1 LIMKTNHPD
10 DELMAQVARLVNE
23 LDPMPAGLVER
34 TQFATS
40 IELAFDG
47 LDDLAFGDL
56 DYLDVEI
63 AQWADNRTLAGVRG
77 GLPGTLTF
85 FVGDLTV
92 MVNVTRTGERQR
104 IDGWLVPAGAHGVE
118 VRVAEHGSST
128 TTADEGGRFVL
139 TEVPRGTT
147 QLLVRMHAEQSRIVV
162 TPTVDL

>member
-1 LIMKTNHPD
+1 MKTHHPD

-23 LDPMPAGLVER
+23 LDPMPPGLVER
-34 TQFATS
+34 TQFAVAIDDVDDID
-40 IELAFDG
+40 IEVAR
-47 LDDLAFGDL
+47 
-56 DYLDVEI
+56 
-63 AQWADNRTLAGVRG
+63 WADNRTLAGVRG
-77 GLPGTLTF
+77 GLPGTITF

-118 VRVAEHGSST
+118 VRVSEHGSST

-147 QLLVRMHAEQSRIVV
+147 QLLVRMNADQSRTVV

>member
-1 LIMKTNHPD
+1 MKTHHAD
-10 DELMAQVARLVNE
+10 DELMTQVARLVNE
-23 LDPMPAGLVER
+23 LDPMPPGLVER
-34 TQFATS
+34 AQFAVAIDDIDD
-40 IELAFDG
+40 IELEVAH
-47 LDDLAFGDL
+47 
-56 DYLDVEI
+56 
-63 AQWADNRTLAGVRG
+63 WADNRTLAGVRG
-77 GLPGTLTF
+77 GMPGTITF

-128 TTADEGGRFVL
+128 TIADEGGRFVL

-147 QLLVRMHAEQSRIVV
+147 QLLVRINAEQSRTVA

>member
-1 LIMKTNHPD
+1 MRTHLPDD
-10 DELMAQVARLVNE
+10 DELMTEVARLVNE
-23 LDPMPAGLVER
+23 LDPMPPGLVER
-34 TQFATS
+34 TQFA
-40 IELAFDG
+40 IAI
-47 LDDLAFGDL
+47 DDIDDIDFEVAR
-56 DYLDVEI
+56 
-63 AQWADNRTLAGVRG
+63 WADTNTLAGVRG
-77 GLPGTLTF
+77 GLPGTITF

-147 QLLVRMHAEQSRIVV
+147 QLLVRMNAEQSRTVV

>member
-1 LIMKTNHPD
+1 MAID
-10 DELMAQVARLVNE
+10 DLDDIDFEVARW
-23 LDPMPAGLVER
+23 
-34 TQFATS
+34 S
-40 IELAFDG
+40 
-47 LDDLAFGDL
+47 
-56 DYLDVEI
+56 
-63 AQWADNRTLAGVRG
+63 DNHTLAGVRG
-77 GLPGTLTF
+77 GLPGTITF

-118 VRVAEHGSST
+118 VRVADHGSST

-147 QLLVRMHAEQSRIVV
+147 QLLVRMNAEQTRTVV

>member
-1 LIMKTNHPD
+1 MRTHHPD

-23 LDPMPAGLVER
+23 LDPMPPGLVER
-34 TQFATS
+34 TQFAVA
-40 IELAFDG
+40 I
-47 LDDLAFGDL
+47 DDVDDIDL
-56 DYLDVEI
+56 EV
-63 AQWADNRTLAGVRG
+63 ARWADNRTLAGVRG
-77 GLPGTLTF
+77 GLPGTITF

-118 VRVAEHGSST
+118 VRVADHGSST

-147 QLLVRMHAEQSRIVV
+147 QLLVRMHAEQSRTVV

>member
-1 LIMKTNHPD
+1 MKTHHAD

-47 LDDLAFGDL
+47 LDFDDL
-56 DYLDVEI
+56 DYPHVEV
-63 AQWADNRTLAGVRG
+63 ARWADNSMLAGVRG

-118 VRVAEHGSST
+118 VRVVDHGSST

>member
-1 LIMKTNHPD
+1 MRTHHPD
-10 DELMAQVARLVNE
+10 DELMTQVARLVNE
-23 LDPMPAGLVER
+23 LDPMPPGLVER
-34 TQFATS
+34 TQFAVA
-40 IELAFDG
+40 I
-47 LDDLAFGDL
+47 DDIDDIDL
-56 DYLDVEI
+56 EV
-63 AQWADNRTLAGVRG
+63 ARWADNRTLAGVRG
-77 GLPGTLTF
+77 SLPGTITF

-147 QLLVRMHAEQSRIVV
+147 QLLVRMNAEQSRTVV

>member
-1 LIMKTNHPD
+1 MRTHQAD
-10 DELMAQVARLVNE
+10 DELMTQVARLVNE
-23 LDPMPAGLVER
+23 FDPPPPGLVER
-34 TQFATS
+34 VQFAVG
-40 IELAFDG
+40 IEDI
-47 LDDLAFGDL
+47 DE
-56 DYLDVEI
+56 VEFEV
-63 AQWADNRTLAGVRG
+63 ARWADSHQLAGVRG
-77 GLPGTLTF
+77 GMPGTITF

-118 VRVAEHGSST
+118 VRVADHGSST

-147 QLLVRMHAEQSRIVV
+147 QLLVRMHAEQSRTVV

>member
-1 LIMKTNHPD
+1 MRTHHPD
-10 DELMAQVARLVNE
+10 DELMTQVARLVNE

-34 TQFATS
+34 AQFAVA
-40 IELAFDG
+40 I
-47 LDDLAFGDL
+47 DDIDDIDL
-56 DYLDVEI
+56 EV

-77 GLPGTLTF
+77 SLPGTITF

-147 QLLVRMHAEQSRIVV
+147 QLLVRMHAEQSRTVV

>member
-1 LIMKTNHPD
+1 MRTNHAD
-10 DELMAQVARLVNE
+10 DELMAQVARLVND
-23 LDPMPAGLVER
+23 LDPMPPGLVER
-34 TQFATS
+34 AQFAVAIDDIDD
-40 IELAFDG
+40 IEL
-47 LDDLAFGDL
+47 
-56 DYLDVEI
+56 EI
-63 AQWADNRTLAGVRG
+63 AHWADNRTLAGVRG
-77 GLPGTLTF
+77 GMPGTITF

-128 TTADEGGRFVL
+128 TIADEGGRFVL

-147 QLLVRMHAEQSRIVV
+147 QLLVRINAEQSRTVA

>member
-1 LIMKTNHPD
+1 MRTHQSD
-10 DELMAQVARLVNE
+10 DELMSEVARLVNE
-23 LDPMPAGLVER
+23 LDPPPPGLIER
-34 TQFATS
+34 AQFAVAIDAIDDID
-40 IELAFDG
+40 IEVAR
-47 LDDLAFGDL
+47 
-56 DYLDVEI
+56 
-63 AQWADNRTLAGVRG
+63 WAEHRPLAGVRG
-77 GLPGTLTF
+77 GLPGTITF

-147 QLLVRMHAEQSRIVV
+147 QLLVRMNAEQSRTVV

>member
-1 LIMKTNHPD
+1 MRTHQSD
-10 DELMAQVARLVNE
+10 DELMSEVARLVNE
-23 LDPMPAGLVER
+23 LDPPPPGLIER
-34 TQFATS
+34 AQFAVAIDDIDD
-40 IELAFDG
+40 IEFEVARW
-47 LDDLAFGDL
+47 
-56 DYLDVEI
+56 EEH
-63 AQWADNRTLAGVRG
+63 RPLAGVRG
-77 GLPGTLTF
+77 GLPGTITF

-118 VRVAEHGSST
+118 IRVADHGSTT

-147 QLLVRMHAEQSRIVV
+147 QLLVRMNAEQSRTVV

>member
-1 LIMKTNHPD
+1 MRTQLPD
-10 DELMAQVARLVNE
+10 DELMNQVARLVDE
-23 LDPMPAGLVER
+23 LDPMPPGLVER
-34 TQFATS
+34 AQFAVA
-40 IELAFDG
+40 IDDI
-47 LDDLAFGDL
+47 DDLDL
-56 DYLDVEI
+56 EV
-63 AQWADNRTLAGVRG
+63 ARWSDNRTLAGVRG
-77 GLPGTLTF
+77 GLPGTITF

-118 VRVAEHGSST
+118 VRVADQGSAT

-147 QLLVRMHAEQSRIVV
+147 QLLVRMHAGQSRTVV

>member
-1 LIMKTNHPD
+1 MRTHHAD
-10 DELMAQVARLVNE
+10 DELMTQVARLVDE
-23 LDPMPAGLVER
+23 LDPMPPGLVER
-34 TQFATS
+34 AQFAVA
-40 IELAFDG
+40 I
-47 LDDLAFGDL
+47 DDID
-56 DYLDVEI
+56 DLDVEV
-63 AQWADNRTLAGVRG
+63 ARWADTRTLAGVRG
-77 GLPGTLTF
+77 GLPGTITF

-118 VRVAEHGSST
+118 VRVADHGSST

-147 QLLVRMHAEQSRIVV
+147 QLLVRMHAEQSRTVV